1 MEVSKLMNKESE
13 SRASSSRKSTI
24 KSDDEF
30 SDKDESLSL
39 GNYGKDISDTV
50 SVTSEKII
58 DEPLRKLE
66 SKFGSSNYDHSH
78 YMQLETDL
86 LKTELRNLKNK
97 YNATKQELKEKCEA
111 LQNKNDYLEVS
122 LQKSE

>member
-30 SDKDESLSL
+30 SDKDDNLSL